1 MEVHAGKTHTDNYEC
16 GLREV
21 NFENGNDLETH
32 INTCEI
38 YRCKRCYLKFIQLS
52 DVKAHVEKKHKGV
65 QSTLIQH
72 LKISRVNSD
81 EVSSKEY
88 WHTEL

>member
-1 MEVHAGKTHTDNYEC
+1 MWIC
-16 GLREV
+16 EV
-21 NFENGNDLETH
+21 NFEKGSDWETH

-52 DVKAHVEKKHKGV
+52 VVKTHLEKKRTGN
-65 QSTLIQH
+65 QSTQIQH
-72 LKISRVNSD
+72 LKISFISA